1 MARSIS
7 QIKSQMIDEKNNQ
20 SALSGLTSTS
30 QTAIW
35 NLYFFIVATAINIFE
50 QLQDLYKS
58 DIQTQIANAIP
69 QTKQWLQSMVFNFQF
84 DANNPQILSLVDLVP
99 QYAIVDTTKQIVT
112 RCSVNTE
119 INKQVSIRVAKE
131 NPPVKLT
138 TAEVNALSSYVT
150 LIGNAGVTYNVISL
164 DPDLIEINAD
174 IYYNAQYSAI
184 ISDSMTNAINTFLAN
199 IDFNGAIYVGKLEDA
214 MRGVAGVNDVKI
226 NVLNVRASFETY
238 AQTHT
243 LYNLSTGINNRLY
256 QPYAGYIITETQT
269 SHTLTDTLTYHAQ

>member
-7 QIKSQMIDEKNNQ
+7 QIKAQMIDEKNNQ

-69 QTKQWLQSMVFNFQF
+69 QTKQWLQAMVFKFQF

-99 QYAIVDTTKQIVT
+99 LYPIVDTTKQIVT

>member
-1 MARSIS
+1 
-7 QIKSQMIDEKNNQ
+7 
-20 SALSGLTSTS
+20 
-30 QTAIW
+30 
-35 NLYFFIVATAINIFE
+35 LY
-50 QLQDLYKS
+50 
-58 DIQTQIANAIP
+58 P
-69 QTKQWLQSMVFNFQF
+69 
-84 DANNPQILSLVDLVP
+84 
-99 QYAIVDTTKQIVT
+99 IVDTTKQIVT

>member
-69 QTKQWLQSMVFNFQF
+69 QTKQWLQAMVFKFQF

-99 QYAIVDTTKQIVT
+99 QYPIVDTTKQIVT

-214 MRGVAGVNDVKI
+214 MRGVAGVNDIKI

-256 QPYAGYIITETQT
+256 QPYAGYIITETET

>member
-7 QIKSQMIDEKNNQ
+7 QIKAQMIDEKNNQ

-69 QTKQWLQSMVFNFQF
+69 QTKQWLQAMVFKFQF

-99 QYAIVDTTKQIVT
+99 QYPIVDTTKQIVT

-119 INKQVSIRVAKE
+119 INKQVSIRVAKQ

-150 LIGNAGVTYNVISL
+150 LIGNAGVTYNVISY

-184 ISDSMTNAINTFLAN
+184 ISDSITNAINTFLAN

-214 MRGVAGVNDVKI
+214 LRAVAGVNDIKI
-226 NVLNVRASFETY
+226 NVLNVRATFETY

-243 LYNLSTGINNRLY
+243 LYNLSTGVNNRYY
-256 QPYAGYIITETQT
+256 QPYAGYIITETT
-269 SHTLTDTLTYHAQ
+269 TGHTLTDTLTYHAQ